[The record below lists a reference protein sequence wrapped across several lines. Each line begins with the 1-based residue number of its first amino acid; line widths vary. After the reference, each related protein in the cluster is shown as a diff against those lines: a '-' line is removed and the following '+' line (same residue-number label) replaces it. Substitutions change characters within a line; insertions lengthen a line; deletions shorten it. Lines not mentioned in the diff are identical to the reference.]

1 MNLLVKDFR
10 SEKIKKTLEAR
21 FPELT
26 IHAADSEAEIGDFIE
41 KTDIL
46 LTIRIPD
53 DFIKKATNLK
63 WIQSL
68 ITGVDF
74 ILNLPS
80 LRKEVLVTSTRGIH
94 GPQMSELAFL
104 FMLTLGR
111 DFLRTLRNQKQ
122 KTWERWPAR
131 LLYKKKVGILGVGV
145 IGKEL
150 AGKCKAFGMTVYG
163 ITRTKREIES
173 VDHAYGPDGLLE
185 VMREVDFFVNV
196 APSTP
201 ETLKMV
207 GTKELSAMKPTAYF
221 INIGRG
227 DTVDEEALIKSLKE
241 KKIAGAGL
249 DAFSM
254 EPLPEDSPLW
264 EMENVIVT
272 PHNGGMSDIYL
283 DQALPIFEENLRR
296 FLQGERRDLINY
308 IERGT

>member
-1 MNLLVKDFR
+1 MNLLVLDFR
-10 SEKIKKTLEAR
+10 SETIKKRLQAG

-26 IHAADSEAEIGDFIE
+26 IHAADSEEEIGDFIE

-46 LTIRIPD
+46 LTIKIPD
-53 DFIKKATNLK
+53 AFIKKATKLK

-74 ILNLPS
+74 IINLPS

-94 GPQMSELAFL
+94 GPQMSEMAFL
-104 FMLTLGR
+104 FMLALSR
-111 DFLRTLRNQKQ
+111 DFLRNLQNQKQ
-122 KTWERWPAR
+122 KIWERWPAR

-150 AGKCKAFGMTVYG
+150 ARKCKAFGMTVYG
-163 ITRTKREIES
+163 ITSTKREIES
-173 VDHAYGPDGLLE
+173 VDHAYGPDGLME
-185 VMREVDFFVNV
+185 VMGEVDFFVNIV
-196 APSTP
+196 PSTP

-207 GTKELSAMKPTAYF
+207 GARELSAMKPTAFF

-227 DTVDEEALIKSLKE
+227 DTVDEEALIERLKA

-264 EMENVIVT
+264 DMENVIVT

-283 DQALPIFEENLRR
+283 DQALPIFEENMRR

-308 IERGT
+308 IERGA